1 MKSDVIIIGGGPTGS
16 SLATFLVRE
25 GLDVLILEK
34 TKFPREHVGESMLP
48 YCYHL
53 FEELG
58 VLEKMKAQFTRKPGV
73 TFSNPDGSQASH
85 WCFDKV
91 MEGPA
96 SLSFH
101 ARRAEFDQ
109 MMLDHARS
117 EGVRVQ
123 EETQVVDVDLHAPDG
138 GVEVRA
144 LFQSQ
149 KELTFSGRFVVDASG
164 QDCFLTKKIGN
175 QQRFENLNIRL
186 ALSAHWHGS
195 NLTPSLANGN
205 ITVVHCGGEK
215 LGWIW
220 MIPLKD
226 DRLSIGLAI
235 NMDYA
240 QAQRKE
246 LMKEHGARGW
256 QTALYLQEIH
266 DAPLVHDILKNAT
279 MCWDVV
285 SNGDFSYY
293 AREKFGP
300 NHAILGDAAA
310 FLDPIFS
317 SGIYLGLHS
326 AKTIAPGIVQRLK
339 QQDDSLLRSGYDS
352 LNRGYQVVEELI
364 SAFYDPSAIHFPEL
378 SGSAD
383 HAFQQ
388 MKSSYTVY
396 HMLLAGDFFNQ
407 SERYLQ
413 VIRALKDP
421 AMIEK
426 YKHLKGHAAPED
438 ELRLCT
444 IQSELM

>member
-1 MKSDVIIIGGGPTGS
+1 MKKDVIIIGGGPTGS
-16 SLATFLVRE
+16 SLAIFLARE

-34 TKFPREHVGESMLP
+34 AKFPREHVGESMLP

-53 FEELG
+53 FEDLG
-58 VLEKMKAQFTRKPGV
+58 VLEKMKQQFSRKPGV

-91 MEGPA
+91 MDGPA

-101 ARRAEFDQ
+101 ARRAEFDH

-117 EGVRVQ
+117 EGVDVR
-123 EETQVVDVDLHAPDG
+123 EEMHVVDADLESTDG
-138 GVEVRA
+138 GVQIKALYHDQEV
-144 LFQSQ
+144 LFSA
-149 KELTFSGRFVVDASG
+149 RFVVDASG
-164 QDCFLTKKIGN
+164 QDCFLTRKIGN
-175 QQRFENLNIRL
+175 QERFENLNIRL
-186 ALSAHWHGS
+186 ALSAHWNGAA
-195 NLTPSLANGN
+195 LTPSLANGN

-220 MIPLKD
+220 LIPLND

-240 QAQRKE
+240 QAQRKL
-246 LMKEHGARGW
+246 LMTEHGAREW
-256 QTALYLQEIH
+256 QKALYLQEIH
-266 DAPLVHDILKNAT
+266 DAPLVHQILQDAT
-279 MCWDVV
+279 MCWNVV

-293 AREKFGP
+293 AREKFGR

-326 AKTIAPGIVQRLK
+326 AKTIAPGIVQRLR
-339 QQDDSLLRSGYDS
+339 QDDDSLMRSGYES
-352 LNRGYQVVEELI
+352 LNRGYEVVEELI
-364 SAFYDPSAIHFPEL
+364 AAFYDPTAIHFPEL
-378 SGSAD
+378 SGSED
-383 HAFQQ
+383 QAFQE
-388 MKSSYTVY
+388 MKGAYTVY

-407 SERYLQ
+407 SDKYLSA
-413 VIRALKDP
+413 IRALKDP

-426 YKHLKGHAAPED
+426 YKHLRGHADPKD
-438 ELRLCT
+438 ELRVCDIHPDLV
-444 IQSELM
+444 